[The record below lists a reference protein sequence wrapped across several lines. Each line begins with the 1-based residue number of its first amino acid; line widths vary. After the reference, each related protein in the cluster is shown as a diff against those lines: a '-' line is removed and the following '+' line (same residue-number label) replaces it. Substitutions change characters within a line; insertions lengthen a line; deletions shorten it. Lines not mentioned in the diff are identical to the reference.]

1 VRDWPLQR
9 ELLRAAAEDCMFC
22 HGMAQEETQPDV
34 NIVRPNRDK
43 AASKA
48 TKAVV
53 ILLLL
58 ASAGL
63 MVIVTF
69 GGWSK
74 LAGMQPIDIAYIL
87 VYLIMAYYVARWN
100 RGVLPIAAAL
110 AIILGIFAAIAG
122 PAWFDR
128 DKTGFA
134 DPALPAGVL
143 GLITLLIV
151 PVQVLLI
158 AFAMR
163 GFQQAWNVEVE
174 VPEGETYQPD
184 VHQPRTA

>member
-1 VRDWPLQR
+1 
-9 ELLRAAAEDCMFC
+9 MFC
-22 HGMAQEETQPDV
+22 HGMAEGDAQPD
-34 NIVRPNRDK
+34 IQLVRPNRDK

-53 ILLLL
+53 MLLLV

-63 MVIVTF
+63 ILIVTI

-74 LAGMQPIDIAYIL
+74 LAGMQPVSLAYVI
-87 VYLIMAYYVARWN
+87 VYLIMAFYVARWN
-100 RGVLPIAAAL
+100 RGVLPMAAAL
-110 AIILGIFAAIAG
+110 AILLGIFAAIAG
-122 PAWFDR
+122 PQWFDR
-128 DKTGFA
+128 DKFGFT

-143 GLITLLIV
+143 GLLTLLIV

-174 VPEGETYQPD
+174 VPAGETYHPD
-184 VHQPRTA
+184 VHQARTA

>member
-1 VRDWPLQR
+1 
-9 ELLRAAAEDCMFC
+9 MFC
-22 HGMAQEETQPDV
+22 HGMAEGDAQPDV
-34 NIVRPNRDK
+34 NVVRPNRDK

-48 TKAVV
+48 TKAIVV
-53 ILLLL
+53 LLLL
-58 ASAGL
+58 VSAAL
-63 MVIVTF
+63 ILIVTI

-74 LAGMQPIDIAYIL
+74 LAGMQPVDIAYFL
-87 VYLIMAYYVARWN
+87 VYLIMAFYVARWN

-122 PAWFDR
+122 PEWFDR
-128 DKTGFA
+128 DKTGFT

-143 GLITLLIV
+143 GLLTLLIV

-174 VPEGETYQPD
+174 VPEGETYHPEL
-184 VHQPRTA
+184 HQPRTA

>member
-1 VRDWPLQR
+1 MFWHRM
-9 ELLRAAAEDCMFC
+9 AEGD
-22 HGMAQEETQPDV
+22 EQPDV
-34 NIVRPNRDK
+34 QLIRPNRDK

-48 TKAVV
+48 TRAIVV
-53 ILLLL
+53 LLLL

-63 MVIVTF
+63 MLIVTL
-69 GGWSK
+69 GGWNK
-74 LAGMQPIDIAYIL
+74 LAGMQPVDIAYVL

-122 PAWFDR
+122 PEWFDR
-128 DKTGFA
+128 DKTGFTN
-134 DPALPAGVL
+134 PALPAGVL
-143 GLITLLIV
+143 GLLTLLIV

-174 VPEGETYQPD
+174 VPAGETYQPEL
-184 VHQPRTA
+184 HQPRTA

>member
-1 VRDWPLQR
+1 
-9 ELLRAAAEDCMFC
+9 
-22 HGMAQEETQPDV
+22 MAQEEPQAEV
-34 NIVRPNRDK
+34 HIVRPNRDK

-63 MVIVTF
+63 VLIVTI
-69 GGWSK
+69 GGWTK
-74 LAGMQPIDIAYIL
+74 LAGMQPVDVAYIL
-87 VYLIMAYYVARWN
+87 IYLIMAYYVARWN
-100 RGVLPIAAAL
+100 RGVLPLAAAL

-143 GLITLLIV
+143 GLLTLLIV

-158 AFAMR
+158 AFSMR

-174 VPEGETYQPD
+174 VPEGETYQPEL
-184 VHQPRTA
+184 HQPRTA

>member
-1 VRDWPLQR
+1 MPEAEVR
-9 ELLRAAAEDCMFC
+9 EGYHIE
-22 HGMAQEETQPDV
+22 
-34 NIVRPNRDK
+34 RPNRGK

-58 ASAGL
+58 ASAFL
-63 MVIVTF
+63 VFVVTV

-74 LAGMQPIDIAYIL
+74 LAGMQAIQIAYML
-87 VYLIMAYYVARWN
+87 VYLVMAFYVARWN

-122 PAWFDR
+122 PEWFDR
-128 DKTGFA
+128 DKSGFTS
-134 DPALPAGVL
+134 PALNESVV
-143 GLITLLIV
+143 GLVTLIII
-151 PVQVLLI
+151 PVQLLLI
-158 AFAMR
+158 AFSMR

-174 VPEGETYQPD
+174 VPAGETYQPEL
-184 VHQPRTA
+184 HQPRTA